1 MMSEIA
7 DSSADPA
14 NITVAVTRIVRPGK
28 EAAFEQALETFVRRS
43 LDRPGQL
50 GVHVLRPAPGSGSRE
65 YGLLRQFSNEAA
77 RDAFYH
83 SPLFTEWSA
92 TVEPLVEGPARYQAV
107 TGLEGWFT
115 LPGQRT
121 IVPPPRWKMAVAT
134 LLGVYPTSL
143 LLGVAV
149 VPFTHSLPKAIQTLV
164 IAACM
169 VALLTWVVMP
179 NVTKLIHSWLH
190 RTS

>member
-1 MMSEIA
+1 MMSEVA
-7 DSSADPA
+7 DASADPA

-28 EAAFEQALETFVRRS
+28 EAAFEQALEGFVRRS
-43 LDRPGQL
+43 LDKPGQL
-50 GVHVLRPAPGSGSRE
+50 GVHLLRPPAGSGSRE
-65 YGLLRQFSNEAA
+65 YGLLRRFANEAA
-77 RDAFYH
+77 RDAFYQ
-83 SPLFTEWSA
+83 SPLFSEWSA
-92 TVEPLVEGPARYQAV
+92 TVEPLVEGPPRYQAV

-115 LPGQRT
+115 LPGQHS

-149 VPFTHSLPKAIQTLV
+149 VPFTHALPKLIQTLV
-164 IAACM
+164 IATCM

-190 RTS
+190 PKS